1 MKPILVLGPARP
13 GGGAVERWRIELHEV
28 GPAESADAA
37 DYAAVVVVN
46 DGGCGAAQRLLAAC
60 QMRDRQRGLRIGVLS
75 YVGERGR
82 PSPIGPEPRLSLEL
96 SPEEGARLEYQ
107 AV

>member
-1 MKPILVLGPARP
+1 
-13 GGGAVERWRIELHEV
+13 
-28 GPAESADAA
+28 
-37 DYAAVVVVN
+37 
-46 DGGCGAAQRLLAAC
+46 
-60 QMRDRQRGLRIGVLS
+60 LS

-82 PSPIGPEPRLSLEL
+82 PSPIGPEPRLSIEW

>member
-1 MKPILVLGPARP
+1 MKPILVLGPVRA
-13 GGGAVERWRIELHEV
+13 GGAAVERWRIELHEV

-46 DGGCGAAQRLLAAC
+46 DGGCHAAQRLLAAC
-60 QMRDRQRGLRIGVLS
+60 EMRDRQQGLRIGVLS
-75 YVGERGR
+75 YVDERR
-82 PSPIGPEPRLSLEL
+82 RAPIGPEPPLSLVL